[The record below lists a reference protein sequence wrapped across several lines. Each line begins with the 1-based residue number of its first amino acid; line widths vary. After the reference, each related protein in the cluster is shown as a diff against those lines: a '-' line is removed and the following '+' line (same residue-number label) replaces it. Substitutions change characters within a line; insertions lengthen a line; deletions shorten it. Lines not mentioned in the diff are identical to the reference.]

1 MRRGIEA
8 LPASVILDSGVSAS
22 SKSPL
27 YHQIYLILRDQI
39 LAGTYRDGHMLP
51 SEFEIA
57 GAFGVSRITAKRAVA
72 ELAAMSLVAR
82 YRGRGTIVRYKPE
95 NPPLRAS
102 VNNWLQ
108 AVSSMGRTTAV
119 KVLELTYGAAN
130 DEESKALQ
138 IPIGTEVQRSLRVR
152 SHSGGPFSFLATVVP
167 AELGRHY
174 GKEELEVTPLLELL
188 QQVGIVL
195 HHAEQT
201 IAATLANQAT
211 ASQLET
217 EVGAPLLKVQ
227 RLVYDN
233 ADIPVEYL
241 TALYRPDRYQL
252 EMVLTSEQTLASFGN
267 PLTGGDTFRRGQRL
281 GESERPNPLL
291 PEARRSASKLLTRLA
306 DCRHSAGRL
315 QASSRCRSAR

>member
-1 MRRGIEA
+1 MRRRHEA

-57 GAFGVSRITAKRAVA
+57 DTFGVSRITAKRAVA
-72 ELAAMSLVAR
+72 ELAATSLVAR

-119 KVLELTYGAAN
+119 KVLELSYGGAN

-138 IPIGTEVQRSLRVR
+138 ISVGTEVQRSLRVR
-152 SHSGGPFSFLATVVP
+152 SHAAGPFSFLATVVP
-167 AELGRHY
+167 AKLGRHY
-174 GKEELEVTPLLELL
+174 GKEELETTPLLELL

-195 HHAEQT
+195 HRAEQT
-201 IAATLANQAT
+201 IGATLANQTT

-217 EVGAPLLKVQ
+217 EVGTPLLKVQ

-233 ADIPVEYL
+233 ADRPVEYL

-267 PLTGGDTFRRGQRL
+267 PLTGGDAFEAPASLRRKRKA
-281 GESERPNPLL
+281 EPS
-291 PEARRSASKLLTRLA
+291 SA
-306 DCRHSAGRL
+306 
-315 QASSRCRSAR
+315 